1 MNEKNNEIAYTRIY
15 LHLSQ
20 ASSSLSFQISW
31 YTAYCRLVDMTQEL
45 GKVEAVDG
53 NLDYDQ
59 YPIGSILYI
68 YPFHVSTT
76 VLGT

>member
-1 MNEKNNEIAYTRIY
+1 MRIASPIIDIQIFY
-15 LHLSQ
+15 
-20 ASSSLSFQISW
+20 AGCSLSFQISW
-31 YTAYCRLVDMTQEL
+31 QNAYCRLVDMTQEL

-53 NLDYDQ
+53 NLDCDQ

-76 VLGT
+76 DVKT